1 MKKTKIVIHVEG
13 GIVQAVFSDAEN
25 LDIEVIDLDE
35 PDFATDDELKEFTS
49 LQCRFNE
56 IKKSLPA
63 IY

>member
-1 MKKTKIVIHVEG
+1 MKQVVIIVEG
-13 GIVQAVFSDAEN
+13 GIVQTVFSDAEN

-35 PDFATDDELKEFTS
+35 PDFATSDELKEFDA
-49 LQCRFNE
+49 LQNRVNK